1 MRLRDFTKELDCK
14 YIINS
19 TIGFQPR
26 VVDSTREAAYGCRFD
41 LGTNFWTKELSSS
54 LKLYEPFRVYL
65 EKFLKALVS
74 MLLYT
79 ILFSIV

>member
-41 LGTNFWTKELSSS
+41 LGTNFWTKGRLTTFM
-54 LKLYEPFRVYL
+54 YM
-65 EKFLKALVS
+65 ALC
-74 MLLYT
+74 L
-79 ILFSIV
+79 